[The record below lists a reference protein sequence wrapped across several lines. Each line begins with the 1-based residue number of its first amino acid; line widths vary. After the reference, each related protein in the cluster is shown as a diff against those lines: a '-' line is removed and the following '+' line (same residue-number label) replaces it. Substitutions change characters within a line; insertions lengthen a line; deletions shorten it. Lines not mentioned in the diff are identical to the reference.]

1 VWIHLY
7 DPHAPYSPPAAFRGR
22 TASAYDD
29 EVAYADAQI
38 ARVFEHVRAHGR
50 ADRTMT
56 VVAGDHGEG
65 LGDHGE
71 RTHGMLVYDS
81 TLRVPLMIV
90 APGQR
95 AAVRDDAV
103 SLADI
108 APTILRAAR
117 VDPPIEMKGRD
128 LLGRMGGTGDLYSE
142 TEYPRVAGW
151 SPLQALTDGRWTT
164 IRAGSAT
171 ELYDLMRDPQ
181 QRDNVAAAQAAI
193 ATAMSARIDTVRA
206 TADGGA
212 ARTITPEA
220 AERLR
225 RWGPS
230 PAPPVR
236 HLVRTSRIL
245 RA

>member
-1 VWIHLY
+1 
-7 DPHAPYSPPAAFRGR
+7 
-22 TASAYDD
+22 
-29 EVAYADAQI
+29 
-38 ARVFEHVRAHGR
+38 
-50 ADRTMT
+50 
-56 VVAGDHGEG
+56 
-65 LGDHGE
+65 
-71 RTHGMLVYDS
+71 
-81 TLRVPLMIV
+81 MIV

-181 QRDNVAAAQAAI
+181 QRDN
-193 ATAMSARIDTVRA
+193 RR
-206 TADGGA
+206 GGA
-212 ARTITPEA
+212 GRDRNRHERAHRHGSRDGPMEARRAPSLPRRRSGCA
-220 AERLR
+220 
-225 RWGPS
+225 RWGTS